1 MRLSPPAQACLA
13 GLFLA
18 SVTRAAL
25 QDALVARQVL
35 ADVADTCVVRID
47 FAAAPAA
54 RPPVYATAF
63 SLEHVFWL
71 YAPEL
76 GTRVLGPATRAWPDP
91 AALSARLHRLDPGIR
106 RVTVYANPVAAIP
119 RPEQLYLNNA
129 CVIASLHALT
139 RVLDSGV
146 RVAEAGLILMS
157 FDTSDASSVASAQV
171 NHSLLAYRRD
181 EQWWCIDPNNPLKPF
196 RLESAEVGAPLDPA
210 LVLLALQQN
219 YPVKSVYLLALS
231 RGTLD
236 RIAAN
241 VVWRSLPASGWGG
254 LPASEWRSLPVG
266 GGGG

>member
-1 MRLSPPAQACLA
+1 MRLSSPGQACLA
-13 GLFLA
+13 CLLLA
-18 SVTRAAL
+18 PVARATL

-47 FAAAPAA
+47 FIAEAAA

-63 SLEHVFWL
+63 SMEHVLWL
-71 YAPEL
+71 YAPEI
-76 GTRVLGPATRAWPDP
+76 GTRVVGPATRAWPDP
-91 AALSARLHRLDPGIR
+91 AALSARLRGLDPLIR
-106 RVTVYANPVAAIP
+106 RVAVYANPVAPIS
-119 RPEQLYLNNA
+119 RPEQFYLNNA

-139 RVLDSGV
+139 RVLDSGG

-157 FDTSDASSVASAQV
+157 FDTPDASSAEAALV

-196 RLESAEVGAPLDPA
+196 RLENAEVGAPLDPA
-210 LVLLALQQN
+210 LVLLALQQD

-236 RIAAN
+236 HIAAN
-241 VVWRSLPASGWGG
+241 VAWRSMPVSGWST
-254 LPASEWRSLPVG
+254 LPSSEWRSLPVG
-266 GGGG
+266 GSGG

>member
-1 MRLSPPAQACLA
+1 MRLSPPIQACLA
-13 GLFLA
+13 CLFLA
-18 SVTRAAL
+18 PGLRAGL
-25 QDALVARQVL
+25 QDALLARQVL

-47 FAAAPAA
+47 FAAGPAG

-71 YAPEL
+71 YAPEI

-91 AALSARLHRLDPGIR
+91 AALSARLRGLDPTIR
-106 RVTVYANPVAAIP
+106 RVTVFANPVAAIP
-119 RPEQLYLNNA
+119 RPEQVYLNNA

-139 RVLDSGV
+139 RVLDSEG

-157 FDTSDASSVASAQV
+157 FDTSDASSAAAAQV

-196 RLESAEVGAPLDPA
+196 RLENAEVGAPLDPA
-210 LVLLALQQN
+210 LVLLALQQD

-231 RGTLD
+231 RATLA

-241 VVWRSLPASGWGG
+241 VLWRSLPVS
-254 LPASEWRSLPVG
+254 SWRSLPVG
-266 GGGG
+266 GWGG